1 MCYNVPMG
9 TTAIFDTLQY
19 AKKLKE
25 AGFTE
30 QQAEAQAEALKEIE
44 ASRIQELV
52 TKQDLA
58 LLREELKGEIKLI
71 KWMLGVVLA
80 GIISLV
86 LKAFF
91 A

>member
-1 MCYNVPMG
+1 MG